1 MRSTGCI
8 DKTPVLSHRGRT
20 LCEKGAFLDMDAV
33 LPWPWEV
40 VCLRSTGTQ
49 FQLGRAM
56 PQPSLSLRVL
66 NPSARNAWPEIR
78 VSSGSKQSIAQMY
91 KKGKAFL
98 CLRAARLSSPRLKS
112 GASRRDVV
120 KGLLLTRRSPKRGG
134 EAKFCPERIYL
145 FDRFA
150 SPVKGQPIFIP
161 GSCQSP
167 LLL

>member
-56 PQPSLSLRVL
+56 PQPSLSQGFEPICQECLARDQSVFRQQAEYSTNVQERQGFSLR
-66 NPSARNAWPEIR
+66 
-78 VSSGSKQSIAQMY
+78 G
-91 KKGKAFL
+91 
-98 CLRAARLSSPRLKS
+98 RAARLSSPRLKS